1 MKMTSLSA
9 KEKKIL
15 QELEKAF
22 LGYTQRELK
31 EATSLSR
38 PSVKK
43 YCGSLAEKGL
53 IEVVEKGA
61 AKIYYATEN
70 LPENYE
76 EELSS

>member
-9 KEKKIL
+9 NEKKIL
-15 QELEKAF
+15 RELEKAF

-31 EATSLSR
+31 EATQLSR
-38 PSVKK
+38 PSIKK
-43 YCGSLAEKGL
+43 YCGSLAEKDL
-53 IEVVEKGA
+53 VEVVTKGS

-76 EELSS
+76 EETSS

>member
-1 MKMTSLSA
+1 MTSLSG

-31 EATSLSR
+31 EATQLSR
-38 PSVKK
+38 PSIKK
-43 YCGSLAEKGL
+43 YCRSLAERDL
-53 IEVVEKGA
+53 VAVVEKGA